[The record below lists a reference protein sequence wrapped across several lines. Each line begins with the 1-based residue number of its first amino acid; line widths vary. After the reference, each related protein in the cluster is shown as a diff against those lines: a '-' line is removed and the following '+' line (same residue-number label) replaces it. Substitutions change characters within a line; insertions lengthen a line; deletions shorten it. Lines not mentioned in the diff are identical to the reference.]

1 LPANITKPYSS
12 ASGISPRPSSPRV
25 DGGAVEEI
33 AGLGQ
38 RGRCHV
44 VLGDQGD
51 DYVPLMPPSQEPLG
65 GNKAGRE
72 HPHRETRSPQE
83 RDGERGVWSCAHL
96 RFVLELLDPLQD
108 LGLAQHALFGE

>member
-1 LPANITKPYSS
+1 VPANITKPYSS

-51 DYVPLMPPSQEPLG
+51 DYVPLMPPAKNRSEGTKLG
-65 GNKAGRE
+65 ESTPTARHALRKNATVGTR
-72 HPHRETRSPQE
+72 RLVMRSPSF
-83 RDGERGVWSCAHL
+83 RSGAS
-96 RFVLELLDPLQD
+96 
-108 LGLAQHALFGE
+108 

>member
-51 DYVPLMPPSQEPLG
+51 DYVPLMPPAKNRSEGTKLG
-65 GNKAGRE
+65 ESTPPRDTLSAR
-72 HPHRETRSPQE
+72 TRRS
-83 RDGERGVWSCAHL
+83 ERGVWSCAHL
-96 RFVLELLDPLQD
+96 FFVLELLDPLQD